1 MLFIPKS
8 IPQKC
13 HWVYWPVTDSTEL
26 HCGNIFLSLF
36 SLQDPGVMGS
46 CCCHCC
52 LYCGV
57 CHEIWGPPIICAF
70 PLYGELFLSY
80 ARRCSSISDY
90 VTFTA
95 HLQKRFK
102 WKAVDSFRFWC
113 TNHEQSR
120 GMAKINTSQLVGM
133 SEITTHNVTIE
144 LSFGVLVT

>member
-1 MLFIPKS
+1 MSLGLL
-8 IPQKC
+8 
-13 HWVYWPVTDSTEL
+13 TSTQL

-46 CCCHCC
+46 CCCPCC

-57 CHEIWGPPIICAF
+57 CHEIWGPSQSSVYF
-70 PLYGELFLSY
+70 PLYGELFLSE
-80 ARRCSSISDY
+80 ARICSGISDY

-95 HLQKRFK
+95 HLQKLFK

-120 GMAKINTSQLVGM
+120 GMVKINTPQLVRM